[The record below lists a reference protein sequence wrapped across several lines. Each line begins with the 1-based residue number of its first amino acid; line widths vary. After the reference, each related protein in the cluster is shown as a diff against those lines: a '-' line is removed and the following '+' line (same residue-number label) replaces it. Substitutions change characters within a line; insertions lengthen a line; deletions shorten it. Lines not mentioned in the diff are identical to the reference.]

1 MPNIGIHYDNLR
13 NTVIR
18 ETTKAGNSVYAAKIP
33 IISNGLGRFL
43 VATNMP
49 KNAGLMSTIG
59 AYYRGVYIK
68 GFLGTAD
75 GIYST
80 VVHPIKTV
88 EGLTDILVNPGMLVK
103 ELNCLLNI
111 KEMN

>member
-1 MPNIGIHYDNLR
+1 
-13 NTVIR
+13 
-18 ETTKAGNSVYAAKIP
+18 
-33 IISNGLGRFL
+33 
-43 VATNMP
+43 MP
-49 KNAGLMSTIG
+49 KNAGLMSTIW

-68 GFLGTAD
+68 RFFGTAD

-103 ELNCLLNI
+103 AVKNYTNEKI
-111 KEMN
+111 IIVPEMGYAEWRCYYQWKRVH

>member
-1 MPNIGIHYDNLR
+1 
-13 NTVIR
+13 
-18 ETTKAGNSVYAAKIP
+18 
-33 IISNGLGRFL
+33 
-43 VATNMP
+43 MP

-68 GFLGTAD
+68 GLFGTAD

-80 VVHPIKTV
+80 VAHPIKTV

-103 ELNCLLNI
+103 AVKNYTNEKIIIVPETGYAGWRCYY
-111 KEMN
+111 

>member
-1 MPNIGIHYDNLR
+1 
-13 NTVIR
+13 
-18 ETTKAGNSVYAAKIP
+18 
-33 IISNGLGRFL
+33 
-43 VATNMP
+43 MP

-68 GFLGTAD
+68 RFFGTAD

-80 VVHPIKTV
+80 VAHPIKTV

>member
-1 MPNIGIHYDNLR
+1 
-13 NTVIR
+13 
-18 ETTKAGNSVYAAKIP
+18 
-33 IISNGLGRFL
+33 
-43 VATNMP
+43 MP

-68 GFLGTAD
+68 RFFGTAD

-80 VVHPIKTV
+80 VAHPIKTV

-103 ELNCLLNI
+103 AVKTI
-111 KEMN
+111 QTKR

>member
-1 MPNIGIHYDNLR
+1 
-13 NTVIR
+13 
-18 ETTKAGNSVYAAKIP
+18 
-33 IISNGLGRFL
+33 
-43 VATNMP
+43 MP

-68 GFLGTAD
+68 GLLGTAD

-88 EGLTDILVNPGMLVK
+88 EGLTDIIVNPGMLVK
-103 ELNCLLNI
+103 AVKNYTNEKIIIVPETGYAGWRCYY
-111 KEMN
+111 